1 MRWDMLDRY
10 NAGECEPAE
19 RDEVERWLAEEPI
32 RRRVLEEMATA
43 LSQDNSPGAK
53 AVVRRRLEKEF
64 GRERGTGERQPGD
77 QVKKTTQK
85 RPNMAKKEVV
95 KRAKKKPG
103 KRKRKPR

>member
-19 RDEVERWLAEEPI
+19 REAVERWLAEEPI
-32 RRRVLEEMATA
+32 RRRVLEEMAAA
-43 LSQDNSPGAK
+43 LSQDDLPGAK

-64 GRERGTGERQPGD
+64 GRQQGAEARQPGD
-77 QVKKTTQK
+77 EIKKTAQK
-85 RPNMAKKEVV
+85 RPHTAKKKIV

-103 KRKRKPR
+103 KRKKRPR